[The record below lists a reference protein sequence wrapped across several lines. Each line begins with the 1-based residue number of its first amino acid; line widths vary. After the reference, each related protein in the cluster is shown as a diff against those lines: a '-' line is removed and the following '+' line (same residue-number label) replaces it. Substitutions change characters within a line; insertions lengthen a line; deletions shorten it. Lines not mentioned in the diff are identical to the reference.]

1 MWEFGRD
8 KLKGAVFQAV
18 MNGRGWE
25 WLVGRSKRMDNGRD
39 MKTRA
44 RGHRPESPEV
54 TQDSWDPTIVERGF
68 EPKCTFIITNK
79 VTPAS

>member
-1 MWEFGRD
+1 
-8 KLKGAVFQAV
+8 
-18 MNGRGWE
+18 
-25 WLVGRSKRMDNGRD
+25 MDNGRD